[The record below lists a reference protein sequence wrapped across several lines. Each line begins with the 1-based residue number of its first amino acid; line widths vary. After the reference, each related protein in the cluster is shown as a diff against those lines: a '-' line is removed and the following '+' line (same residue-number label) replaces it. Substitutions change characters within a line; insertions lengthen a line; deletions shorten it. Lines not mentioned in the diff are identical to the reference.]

1 MKINAKSP
9 STRREWIEILSPSK
23 NSEYLQCLPPHGGS
37 GLKCKPDTKSRIK
50 AYRLPPH
57 GGSGLKC
64 RALPAKLSGHMS
76 PSTRREWIEI
86 CHEMLESMWVIRLPP
101 HGGSGLKSPCL
112 FMFTI
117 KSNCLPPHGGSGLK
131 YIQEVNNNG
140 GKRSPSTRREWIEI
154 LRGSRKR
161 ST

>member
-23 NSEYLQCLPPHGGS
+23 NSEYLQC
-37 GLKCKPDTKSRIK
+37 
-50 AYRLPPH
+50 LPPH